1 MVSFPPEP
9 TIVLSAGNLGT
20 SSSTLLT
27 RDNSQIFAQ
36 AQGREGLR
44 SPRMHREP
52 PGL

>member
-27 RDNSQIFAQ
+27 RDNSQIFVQ
-36 AQGREGLR
+36 AQGGEGLR